1 MDVASKE
8 LFCYH
13 KLSASPLCFPN
24 EISATAESL
33 GQVKTY
39 LGSFINCLR
48 GIQTFLNMCYYYYYW
63 RMDSRRKV

>member
-13 KLSASPLCFPN
+13 KLPVSPLRFPN
-24 EISATAESL
+24 EISATVESL

-39 LGSFINCLR
+39 LGSFIN
-48 GIQTFLNMCYYYYYW
+48 
-63 RMDSRRKV
+63 